1 MLLIDARPLG
11 LGQVSIDSR
20 TLKSARLKTNIL
32 VSNTIIHRS
41 GLILTALT
49 SLLQLVSM
57 MHLSCAELISIV
69 TVVPDHD
76 FVSWI
81 SRGLSTSNNG
91 KNIGFMDHFDNTD
104 AGSELP

>member
-41 GLILTALT
+41 GLDPDSLNFAFAT
-49 SLLQLVSM
+49 SFND
-57 MHLSCAELISIV
+57 AFELC
-69 TVVPDHD
+69 
-76 FVSWI
+76 
-81 SRGLSTSNNG
+81 
-91 KNIGFMDHFDNTD
+91 
-104 AGSELP
+104 